1 MRAGGMIENMVQ
13 GTMYITTK
21 HVCFHST
28 FWGTER
34 KVRFLLLL
42 LPPLHTRHTPQ
53 AAVQQ
58 PPPPDGNDR
67 H

>member
-1 MRAGGMIENMVQ
+1 MIENMVQ

-42 LPPLHTRHTPQ
+42 LLPPLHTRHTPQ

-58 PPPPDGNDR
+58 PPPPPPPDGNDR